1 MDGCKVAVANK
12 ERTQRRRKVGHR
24 YLPLTKPGAGVY
36 ICKSEMT
43 VQETNILHAKG
54 P

>member
-1 MDGCKVAVANK
+1 MDGRKVAVANE

-36 ICKSEMT
+36 YICKSETT
-43 VQETNILHAKG
+43 VQDVQRGRE
-54 P
+54 